1 MKEYNQYIREKI
13 GRRVQKLSVNIGASC
28 PNRDG
33 SIGVGGC
40 AFCNNKS
47 FSPGYCDAEKSVT
60 QQIKEGKEFFRKKY
74 PDMVYLAYFQAYTN
88 TYGETGRLLAQYRE
102 ALACED
108 VVGLVIGTRPD
119 CIAED
124 LLEGLAEIAKETYVC
139 VELGAESIYDETLK
153 KINRGHTWGCTQEAV
168 RRLARKG
175 IDVGLHFIMGL
186 PGESREE
193 MLRVADEVSK
203 MPVALIKLHQLQIIE
218 GSLFANEYIKGE
230 LDVELWSA
238 EDYLDFCA
246 AFVKRLREDIV
257 IERFTSQSPPEMV
270 IAPKWGLKNYE
281 FMNLLRKRL

>member
-13 GRRVQKLSVNIGASC
+13 GRRGQKLSVNIGASC

-47 FSPGYCDAEKSVT
+47 FSPEYCDAEKSVT
-60 QQIKEGKEFFRKKY
+60 QQITEGKAFFRKKY
-74 PDMVYLAYFQAYTN
+74 PDMAYLAYFQSYTN
-88 TYGETGRLLAQYRE
+88 TYGETKKLLTLYKE
-102 ALACED
+102 ALACEE
-108 VVGLVIGTRPD
+108 VLGIVIGTRPD

-153 KINRGHTWGCTQEAV
+153 KINRGHTWSCTQEAV
-168 RRLARKG
+168 DRLARKG

-186 PGESREE
+186 PGESRDD
-193 MLRVADEVSK
+193 MLKVADEVSK
-203 MPVALIKLHQLQIIE
+203 MPIALIKLHQLQIIE
-218 GSLFANEYIKGE
+218 SSLFARSFLSGE
-230 LDVELWSA
+230 LDVELWTA
-238 EDYLDFCA
+238 EEYLDFCA

-281 FMNLLRKRL
+281 FMNLLRKRI

>member
-13 GRRVQKLSVNIGASC
+13 GRRVQKLSINIGASC

-47 FSPGYCDAEKSVT
+47 FSPEYCDAEKSVT
-60 QQIKEGKEFFRKKY
+60 QQITEGKAFFRKKY
-74 PDMVYLAYFQAYTN
+74 PDMAYLAYFQSYTN
-88 TYGETGRLLAQYRE
+88 TYGETKKLLALYKE
-102 ALACED
+102 ALACEE
-108 VVGLVIGTRPD
+108 VLGIVIGTRPD

-153 KINRGHTWGCTQEAV
+153 KINRGHTWSCTQEAV
-168 RRLARKG
+168 DRLARKG

-186 PGESREE
+186 PGESRDD
-193 MLRVADEVSK
+193 MLKVADEVSK
-203 MPVALIKLHQLQIIE
+203 MPIALIKLHQLQIIE
-218 GSLFANEYIKGE
+218 SSLFARSFLNRE
-230 LDVELWSA
+230 LDVELWTA
-238 EDYLDFCA
+238 EEYLDFCA
-246 AFVKRLREDIV
+246 AFVRRLREDIV
-257 IERFTSQSPPEMV
+257 VERFTSQSPPEMV

-281 FMNLLRKRL
+281 FMNLLRKRI

>member
-47 FSPGYCDAEKSVT
+47 FSPAYCDSDKSVT
-60 QQIKEGKEFFRKKY
+60 QQIAEGKEFFRKKY
-74 PDMVYLAYFQAYTN
+74 PDMAYLAYFQAYTN
-88 TYGETGRLLAQYRE
+88 TYGDTEKLLRKYRE
-102 ALACED
+102 AMESED
-108 VVGLVIGTRPD
+108 VLGIVIGTRPD

-153 KINRGHTWGCTQEAV
+153 KINRGHTWGCTREAV
-168 RRLARKG
+168 DRLTQKG

-186 PGESREE
+186 PGESRED
-193 MLRVADEVSK
+193 MLRVADEVNE

-218 GSLFANEYIKGE
+218 NSLFARSFLNGE
-230 LDVELWSA
+230 LDVELWTA
-238 EDYLDFCA
+238 EGYLDFCA
-246 AFVKRLREDIV
+246 EFVRRLRGDIV
-257 IERFTSQSPPEMV
+257 IERFTSQSPAEIV

-281 FMNLLRKRL
+281 FTNLLRKRI

>member
-47 FSPGYCDAEKSVT
+47 FSPEYCDAEKSVT
-60 QQIKEGKEFFRKKY
+60 QQITEGKSFFRKKY
-74 PDMVYLAYFQAYTN
+74 PDMAYLAYFQSYTN
-88 TYGETGRLLAQYRE
+88 TYGETKKLLTLYKE
-102 ALACED
+102 ALACEE
-108 VVGLVIGTRPD
+108 VLGIVIGTRPD

-153 KINRGHTWGCTQEAV
+153 KINRGHTWSCTQEAV
-168 RRLARKG
+168 DRLARKG

-186 PGESREE
+186 PGECRDD
-193 MLRVADEVSK
+193 MLKVADEVSK
-203 MPVALIKLHQLQIIE
+203 MPIALIKLHQLQIIE
-218 GSLFANEYIKGE
+218 SSLFARSFLSGE
-230 LDVELWSA
+230 LDVELWTA
-238 EDYLDFCA
+238 EEYLDFCA
-246 AFVKRLREDIV
+246 AFVRRLREDIV
-257 IERFTSQSPPEMV
+257 VERFTSQSPPEMV

-281 FMNLLRKRL
+281 FMNLLRKRI

>member
-47 FSPGYCDAEKSVT
+47 FSPEYCDAEKSVT

-153 KINRGHTWGCTQEAV
+153 KINRGHTWECTQEAV
-168 RRLARKG
+168 QRLARKG

-203 MPVALIKLHQLQIIE
+203 MPVALIKLPV
-218 GSLFANEYIKGE
+218 A
-230 LDVELWSA
+230 
-238 EDYLDFCA
+238 DYRGVAFC
-246 AFVKRLREDIV
+246 E
-257 IERFTSQSPPEMV
+257 
-270 IAPKWGLKNYE
+270 
-281 FMNLLRKRL
+281 